1 MKKIKVHVSKEGNTT
16 IETEG
21 FTGQAC
27 KDVTKALKAALGAA
41 SKETFTDEYYKQ
53 SGVVDRLHTNDNG

>member
-1 MKKIKVHVSKEGNTT
+1 MKKIIVHVDKEGSTK
-16 IETEG
+16 ISTEG
-21 FTGQAC
+21 FTGTAC
-27 KDVTKALKAALGAA
+27 KNATKQLEEALGVA